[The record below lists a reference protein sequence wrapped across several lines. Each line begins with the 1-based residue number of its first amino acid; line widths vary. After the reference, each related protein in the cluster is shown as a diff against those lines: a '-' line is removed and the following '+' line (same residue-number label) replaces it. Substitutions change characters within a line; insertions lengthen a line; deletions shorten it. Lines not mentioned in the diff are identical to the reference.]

1 MEEAYEMPNESTPN
15 DITVKLW
22 NVKGKE
28 ESVKVD
34 NPMIA
39 DRSWKTAEKVLRES
53 FCPRTLYRAQPI
65 PTRT

>member
-15 DITVKLW
+15 YITVKLW

-53 FCPRTLYRAQPI
+53 F
-65 PTRT
+65 